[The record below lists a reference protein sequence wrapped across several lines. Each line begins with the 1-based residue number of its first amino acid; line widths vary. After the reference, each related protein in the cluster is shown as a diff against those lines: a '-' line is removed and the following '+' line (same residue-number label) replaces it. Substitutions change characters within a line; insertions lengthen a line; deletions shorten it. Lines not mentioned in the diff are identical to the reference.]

1 MNYTELD
8 VYQRAYRLAKEIH
21 EFSFTLPK
29 ILQFD
34 LGDQIR
40 RASRSIPS
48 GIAEGFGRRKS
59 SKDTANL
66 LNGSLGS
73 VEELLFNIEFMHDMK
88 LMDDEQHEHFRG
100 EYTIVGK
107 QLYRLIQSLDRKFT
121 TRH

>member
-1 MNYTELD
+1 MNYTDLD
-8 VYQRAYRLAKEIH
+8 VYKRSYRLAREIH
-21 EFSFTLPK
+21 ELSLILPK
-29 ILQFD
+29 YLQFD

-48 GIAEGFGRRKS
+48 GIAEGFGRKKS
-59 SKDTANL
+59 SKDTANM

-73 VEELLFNIEFMHDMK
+73 TEEVLFNIEFMHDVK
-88 LMDDEQHEHFRG
+88 LMDDVKHRYFFD

-107 QLYRLIQSLDRKFT
+107 QLYRLIESLQK